1 MKRRLALVVGTVAA
15 LAGIATGCTTYTPAT
30 QPVDVTPPTVVV
42 PHDVVFAELGQERE
56 DVPLNLYQVQ
66 IHNDTDAEVDVASTS
81 MRWSG
86 FHTSPPNTKGT
97 KIAPRA
103 VVDQPV
109 PFSGASCVGDGTAA
123 SMPSIGS
130 ATAVITFT
138 NGTKST
144 VPVVDANGILGKLYL
159 SDCERQNIDKAVTIT
174 LTGFKDVTNDGLPRA
189 EATIHLQR
197 GASTGTIR
205 LLDTKG
211 TVIFTLAP
219 LSPTNSPLLTLSGDQ
234 RSADLPVLVT
244 EARCEDHAFAET
256 KQPFLFVVS
265 IDTGDGVEHGYNL
278 VPDVSVQPHL
288 FNMAIAACK
297 IKNATATSPP

>member
-1 MKRRLALVVGTVAA
+1 MKRHFAVITGVAA
-15 LAGIATGCTTYTPAT
+15 VLTTITAGCTTYTPQAQPDQST
-30 QPVDVTPPTVVV
+30 QPKVVV
-42 PHDVVFAELGQERE
+42 PRDVVFAELGQERE

-66 IHNDTDAEVDVASTS
+66 IHNDTDAEIDVARTS
-81 MRWSG
+81 MTWSG
-86 FHTSPPNTKGT
+86 FQTSAPNTKGT

-109 PFSGASCVGDGTAA
+109 PFSGASCVGDGTSA
-123 SMPSIGS
+123 SMPSIDS
-130 ATAVITFT
+130 ATAVITFA

-144 VPVVDANGILGKLYL
+144 VPVVDANGILSKLYL

-174 LTGFKDVTNDGLPRA
+174 LTGFRDVTNDGLPRA
-189 EATIHLQR
+189 EATIHLRR

-211 TVIFTLAP
+211 TVIFTLSP
-219 LSPTNSPLLTLSGDQ
+219 LSPTNSPFLTMSSG
-234 RSADLPVLVT
+234 RTGADLPVLVT

-297 IKNATATSPP
+297 IKNATATSAP